1 MVFGI
6 RRGFTSSRRGIQ
18 LRLDRAE
25 ASVLAQ
31 MLHQLDG
38 LVGPG
43 AELPDGDDPFAG
55 LLGPDD
61 AERPQDPALL
71 RLFPDGYLDD
81 TEAAD
86 EFRRFTQ
93 SGLRSL
99 KSERLATSLAVLARF
114 GDDTDKVQAV
124 DLTAAEAESFLTTS
138 NDLRL
143 VLGVRL
149 DIVTDDQDVSQD
161 WSDDDARQATF
172 GAYQWL
178 TWLQAGLL
186 DAMASRNDF

>member
-1 MVFGI
+1 
-6 RRGFTSSRRGIQ
+6 
-18 LRLDRAE
+18 
-25 ASVLAQ
+25 
-31 MLHQLDG
+31 
-38 LVGPG
+38 
-43 AELPDGDDPFAG
+43 
-55 LLGPDD
+55 
-61 AERPQDPALL
+61 
-71 RLFPDGYLDD
+71 
-81 TEAAD
+81 
-86 EFRRFTQ
+86 
-93 SGLRSL
+93 L

-186 DAMASRNDF
+186 DAMASRKDS